1 MKVSKLCTQ
10 VPLKDLKMFSLK
22 ERSDQPKNKDQMED
36 LILHV
41 TSVMVRTKCGKRG
54 RRKRAC
60 TLENVP
66 LSASK
71 AQLTDTTA

>member
-1 MKVSKLCTQ
+1 
-10 VPLKDLKMFSLK
+10 MFSLEK
-22 ERSDQPKNKDQMED
+22 RSDQPKTKDQMED

-41 TSVMVRTKCGKRG
+41 TSVTVRTKCGKRG
-54 RRKRAC
+54 RRKRVC
-60 TLENVP
+60 RLENVP